1 MHLIQLLAIS
11 TMLLASTLFS
21 SEDENGAELFND
33 AKCMRCHSSAHF
45 KPKEDKV
52 SSFPKLQKSVKACAL
67 NTNTAWF
74 DEETKEVVHYL
85 NNKYYKFEKPPITTD

>member
-1 MHLIQLLAIS
+1 MYTIQLLTIS
-11 TMLLASTLFS
+11 ITLMLSTLLS
-21 SEDENGAELFND
+21 AQDENGAELFND

-45 KPKEDKV
+45 KPKEEKV
-52 SSFPKLQKSVKACAL
+52 SSFPKLQKSVNACAL

-85 NNKYYKFEKPPITTD
+85 NNKYYKFEKIK